1 MEARK
6 RKQQH
11 KRTTETIFDIP
22 QCNAVNKIYTRQK
35 DFTLRRLENELNRK
49 KINKDENR
57 SKDLLNNNRRKK
69 NCKSRD

>member
-6 RKQQH
+6 RKQYR
-11 KRTTETIFDIP
+11 KTTETIFDIP
-22 QCNAVNKIYTRQK
+22 QWNAVNKIYTRQK